1 MKKIKQGQTIFV
13 VEGSH
18 KNNTFLHTVF
28 VAKTYTS
35 KVEESCLESRFKG
48 IEEKEIT
55 EEQINQATGIDKLF
69 LTFSPRVRKLHVY
82 EQELVKT
89 FKPHQIIEDIDGN
102 AFDVHDSQFRV
113 YMERKRALKDFYK
126 TSKKSNLRLYET
138 STKESLFGDT
148 QVVELHPST
157 PKCTIG
163 VAYPNS
169 LMDSDVLDR
178 ICRESR
184 KYGVSIHVPSL
195 NWWTPA
201 FEIKP

>member
-18 KNNTFLHTVF
+18 KNNTFLHRVF

-35 KVEESCLESRFKG
+35 KVEESCLETRFKG

-55 EEQINQATGIDKLF
+55 EEQIKQATGIDKLF
-69 LTFSPRVRKLHVY
+69 LTCSPRVRKLHVY

-89 FKPHQIIEDIDGN
+89 LRPHQIIEDIAGN
-102 AFDVHDSQFRV
+102 AFDVNDSQFRV
-113 YMERKRALKDFYK
+113 YMERKRALKDFSK

-138 STKESLFGDT
+138 NIKESLFGDT

-163 VAYPNS
+163 VAYPSS
-169 LMDSDVLDR
+169 LMDSDVLER
-178 ICRESR
+178 IGREGR
-184 KYGVSIHVPSL
+184 KYGVQIL
-195 NWWTPA
+195 IPA
-201 FEIKP
+201 KNVCVTLKAKP